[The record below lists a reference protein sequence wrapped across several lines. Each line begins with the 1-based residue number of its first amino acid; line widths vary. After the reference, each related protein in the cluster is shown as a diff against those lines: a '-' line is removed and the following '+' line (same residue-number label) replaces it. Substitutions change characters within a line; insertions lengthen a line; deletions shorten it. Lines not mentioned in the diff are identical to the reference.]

1 MNAIDNVEMIKK
13 MKKLIETLN
22 HASDAYY
29 NSTPIMDDKEWD
41 SLYCELQNLESE
53 SGIVYPDSPTQNVG
67 YKIIDSIKK
76 VKLDIPMLSLD
87 KCHAKEELMEFAND
101 KDCILSLKCDGLS
114 TRLHYMNG
122 KLVGAN
128 TRGNGTEGGDVLH
141 NVKTIKNIPSTIPYQ
156 GELII
161 DGETIIDWNAF
172 NEINNNL
179 PEGQEKYKHPRNL
192 VSGSL
197 NLLDSK
203 IASKRNMRFIAW
215 RVIKPSYKSNTILES
230 FIKIKKLGFEVVPCF
245 SYCNRADRQ
254 YLGEMLEKL
263 KEEAYRLGIPF
274 DGIVM
279 AYNNIEY
286 GMSLGRT
293 TKFFRHSIAYKF
305 EDQEF
310 KTVLKDIEWSMG
322 KTGQLTP
329 VAIFEPVEI
338 DGTMVERASL
348 HNVSVMYET
357 MNGGAYVGE
366 TVYVAKKNQII
377 PQIVKSEITTPCNAK
392 HIPIPEN
399 CPICGEKTQIVKEN
413 NSKIL
418 ICTNENCKGKL
429 LGKLVHAVSK
439 NALNI
444 DGLSEATIEK
454 FISNGWLDGI
464 YSIYNLKN
472 YYSKLVIMPGFGMK
486 SVNKLLQSI
495 ENSKHTTLDRFI
507 YAHSIPLIGH
517 TASKL
522 IAKDCYND
530 FNLFITKLEMF
541 QNTAFTHIDGFGYEM
556 GNKLYN
562 WFTENGH
569 IMCKNAKL
577 FTFEHDND
585 LTQVSNKLDG
595 KVFCITGSVN
605 IYKNRDELKRA
616 LENVGAKV
624 TGSVTSK
631 TNYLVNN
638 DINSNSSKNK
648 KAKELGVEII
658 TEETVKNMIDN

>member
-13 MKKLIETLN
+13 MKELIEILN
-22 HASDAYY
+22 QASDAYY
-29 NSTPIMDDKEWD
+29 NSTPIIEDKEWD
-41 SLYCELQNLESE
+41 LLYNELQNLESE
-53 SGIVYPDSPTQNVG
+53 SGIIYPDSPTQNVG
-67 YKIIDSIKK
+67 YRIIDSIKK

-87 KCHAKEELMEFAND
+87 KCHTKEELMEFAND

-141 NVKTIKNIPSTIPYQ
+141 NVKIIKNIPNTIPYQ

-172 NEINNNL
+172 NEINKHI

-254 YLGEMLEKL
+254 YLGDMLEKL
-263 KEEAYRLGIPF
+263 KEEADRLGIPF

-279 AYNNIEY
+279 AYNDIEY

-338 DGTMVERASL
+338 DGTLVERASL
-348 HNVSVMYET
+348 HNVSILTSLDLQIGDIISVCK
-357 MNGGAYVGE
+357 A
-366 TVYVAKKNQII
+366 NQII
-377 PQIVKSEITTPCNAK
+377 PM
-392 HIPIPEN
+392 
-399 CPICGEKTQIVKEN
+399 VKEN
-413 NSKIL
+413 LSAKNRTPSYVKLPGYCPMCSHQTIVKRDNNTDIL
-418 ICTNENCKGKL
+418 YCINENCKGKL
-429 LGKLVHAVSK
+429 LGKLVHAASK

-454 FISNGWLDGI
+454 FVSNGWLDEI

-472 YYSKLVIMPGFGMK
+472 YYSKLVLMPGFGMK

-495 ENSKHTTLDRFI
+495 EESKKTTLDRFI
-507 YAHSIPLIGH
+507 YAHSIPLIGQ

-522 IAKDCYND
+522 IAEDCNGDYK
-530 FNLFITKLEMF
+530 LFVTKLEMF
-541 QNTAFTHIDGFGYEM
+541 QDAAFTHIDGFGFEM
-556 GNKLYN
+556 GTKLYK
-562 WFTENGH
+562 WFMENGH

-577 FTFEHDND
+577 FTFEQDNNV
-585 LTQVSNKLDG
+585 TQVSNKLDG

-605 IYKNRDELKRA
+605 IYKNRDELKQA

-648 KAKELGVEII
+648 KAKELGIEII
-658 TEETVKNMIDN
+658 TEEAVKNMIDK

>member
-13 MKKLIETLN
+13 MKALIETLN

-29 NSTPIMDDKEWD
+29 NSTPIIEDKEWD
-41 SLYCELQNLESE
+41 LLYSELQNLESE
-53 SGIVYPDSPTQNVG
+53 SGIAYPDSPTQNVG

-87 KCHAKEELMEFAND
+87 KCHTKEELMEFAND

-114 TRLHYMNG
+114 TRLHYKNG
-122 KLVGAN
+122 KLIGAN

-141 NVKTIKNIPSTIPYQ
+141 NVKTIKNIPNTIPYQ

-172 NEINNNL
+172 NEINNNIS
-179 PEGQEKYKHPRNL
+179 EGEEKYKHPRNL

-197 NLLDSK
+197 NLLDSR
-203 IASKRNMRFIAW
+203 IAKKRNMRFIAW
-215 RVIKPSYKSNTILES
+215 RVIKSSYKSNTILES

-245 SYCNRADRQ
+245 SYCNSTDKQ
-254 YLGEMLEKL
+254 YLGDMIEKL
-263 KEEAYRLGIPF
+263 KEEADRLGIPF

-279 AYNNIEY
+279 AYNNIDY

-305 EDQEF
+305 EDQEY
-310 KTVLKDIEWSMG
+310 KTILKDVEWSMG

-329 VAIFEPVEI
+329 VAVFEPVEI
-338 DGTMVERASL
+338 DGTLVERASL
-348 HNVSVMYET
+348 HNLSILTSLDLQIGDTISVCK
-357 MNGGAYVGE
+357 A
-366 TVYVAKKNQII
+366 NQII
-377 PQIVKSEITTPCNAK
+377 PMVKGNLSAKNRKHSYVSIPGYCNV
-392 HIPIPEN
+392 
-399 CPICGEKTQIVKEN
+399 CGFPTKIQRDN
-413 NSKIL
+413 NTDVL
-418 ICTNENCKGKL
+418 YCTNDNCKGKL

-454 FISNGWLDGI
+454 FINNEWLDDI
-464 YSIYNLKN
+464 SSIYNLKN

-486 SVNKLLQSI
+486 SVNKLFQAI
-495 ENSKHTTLDRFI
+495 ENSKKTTLDRFI
-507 YAHSIPLIGH
+507 YAHSIPLIGL

-541 QNTAFTHIDGFGYEM
+541 QNAAFTHIDGFGYEM
-556 GNKLYN
+556 GNKLHK
-562 WFTENGH
+562 WFTENGCT
-569 IMCKNAKL
+569 MCKNAKI
-577 FTFEHDND
+577 FTFEH
-585 LTQVSNKLDG
+585 NKEVHEFSDKLSG

-605 IYKNRDELKRA
+605 IYKNREELKQA
-616 LENVGAKV
+616 LVNVGAKV

-648 KAKELGVEII
+648 KAKELGIDII
-658 TEETVKNMIDN
+658 TEETAKNMIEN

>member
-13 MKKLIETLN
+13 MKELIETLN

-29 NSTPIMDDKEWD
+29 NSTPIMEDKKWD
-41 SLYCELQNLESE
+41 LLYSELQNLESE

-87 KCHAKEELMEFAND
+87 KCHTKEELMEFAND

-215 RVIKPSYKSNTILES
+215 RVIKPSHKSNTILES

-263 KEEAYRLGIPF
+263 KEEADRLGIPF

-279 AYNNIEY
+279 AYNDIEY

-348 HNVSVMYET
+348 HNVSILTSLDLQIGDIISVCK
-357 MNGGAYVGE
+357 A
-366 TVYVAKKNQII
+366 NQII
-377 PQIVKSEITTPCNAK
+377 PM
-392 HIPIPEN
+392 
-399 CPICGEKTQIVKEN
+399 VKEN
-413 NSKIL
+413 LSSKNRKPSYVKLPGYCPMCSYQTIVKRDNNTDIL
-418 ICTNENCKGKL
+418 YCINENCKGKL

-454 FISNGWLDGI
+454 FVSNGWLDGI

-522 IAKDCYND
+522 IAKDCNGDY
-530 FNLFITKLEMF
+530 NLFITKLEMF
-541 QNTAFTHIDGFGYEM
+541 RDTAFTHIDGIGSEM
-556 GNKLYN
+556 GNKLYT
-562 WFTENGH
+562 WFMENGH
-569 IMCKNAKL
+569 IMCRNAKI
-577 FTFEHDND
+577 FTFEHDNNV
-585 LTQVSNKLDG
+585 TQVSNKLDG

-605 IYKNRDELKRA
+605 IYKNRDELKCA

-648 KAKELGVEII
+648 KAKELGIEII
-658 TEETVKNMIDN
+658 TEETVKNMIDK